1 MRRPAVGWR
10 KPSSSRMV
18 VLLPAPLGPRKPKI
32 SPSPTSIVRSSSA
45 RTTVAGG
52 RPGRWTGIGRP

>member
-1 MRRPAVGWR
+1 MPGRR
-10 KPSSSRMV
+10 RMEEAEEQPDGRA
-18 VLLPAPLGPRKPKI
+18 LPAPLGPRNPKI

-52 RPGRWTGIGRP
+52 RPGGWTGIGRP